1 MHARCL
7 PSPSTSPSALH
18 ASFLAILPQLQRHG
32 RIYFRGA
39 RSDRRADLVAEMVA
53 LAWKWFVRL
62 AQRGKDPTRFAV
74 MLASYAAKAVKSG
87 RRVTGQEPAR
97 DVLSPLAQMRRCFVV
112 STLPEFSTLSGNPLA
127 EALQD
132 NTQSPVD
139 EQAAFRL
146 DFPAWLA
153 TLGSRNK
160 SIAQDMALGHRTRE
174 LADTYGLTP
183 GRVSQLR
190 REFQD
195 AWEHFTAD
203 PAERA
208 GKVGLA

>member
-7 PSPSTSPSALH
+7 PSSSTPPSALH
-18 ASFLAILPQLQRHG
+18 ASFLAILPQVQRHG

-53 LAWKWFVRL
+53 LAWRWFVRL
-62 AQRGKDPTRFAV
+62 AERGKDPTRFAV
-74 MLASYAAKAVKSG
+74 MLASYAAKAVKCG
-87 RRVTGQEPAR
+87 RRVTGQEPDR

-139 EQAAFRL
+139 EQEAFRL

-174 LADTYGLTP
+174 LADTYGISP

-190 REFQD
+190 REFQE
-195 AWEHFTAD
+195 AWERFTAD
-203 PAERA
+203 PTERA
-208 GKVGLA
+208 GKAGLA

>member
-1 MHARCL
+1 MHACC
-7 PSPSTSPSALH
+7 PSSSSSLPSALH

-39 RSDRRADLVAEMVA
+39 RSDRRADLVAETVA
-53 LAWKWFVRL
+53 LAWKWFIRL
-62 AQRGKDPTRFAV
+62 AQRGKDPTRFPV
-74 MLASYAAKAVKSG
+74 MLACYAAKAVKCG
-87 RRVTGQEPAR
+87 RRVTGQEPDR

-146 DFPAWLA
+146 DFPAWLG
-153 TLGSRNK
+153 TLGNRNK
-160 SIAQDMALGHRTRE
+160 SIAQDMAMGHRTRE
-174 LADTYGLTP
+174 LADTYGLSP

-195 AWEHFTAD
+195 DWERFIAD
-203 PAERA
+203 PAEKA
-208 GKVGLA
+208 GLA

>member
-1 MHARCL
+1 MHACCL
-7 PSPSTSPSALH
+7 PSSSIAPSGLH

-32 RIYFRGA
+32 RIYFRGV
-39 RSDRRADLVAEMVA
+39 RSDRRADLVAETVA
-53 LAWKWFVRL
+53 LAWRWFVRL
-62 AQRGKDPTRFAV
+62 AERGTDPTRFAV
-74 MLASYAAKAVKSG
+74 MLACYAARAVKSG
-87 RRVTGQEPAR
+87 RRVTGQESDR
-97 DVLSPLAQMRRCFVV
+97 DALSPLAQMRRCFVV
-112 STLPEFSTLSGNPLA
+112 RTLPEFSTLSGNPLA

-132 NTQSPVD
+132 NTQSPVAD
-139 EQAAFRL
+139 QAAFRL

-174 LADTYGLTP
+174 LADTYGLSP

-195 AWEHFTAD
+195 AWERFIAD
-203 PAERA
+203 PAEGA
-208 GKVGLA
+208 EKAGLA

>member
-7 PSPSTSPSALH
+7 SSSCTPPSALH
-18 ASFLAILPQLQRHG
+18 ASFLAILPRLQRHG

-39 RSDRRADLVAEMVA
+39 LPDRRADLVAEVVA

-62 AQRGKDPTRFAV
+62 ADRGKDPTAFAAT
-74 MLASYAAKAVKSG
+74 LAAFAAKAVKSG
-87 RRVTGQEPAR
+87 RRVTGQESDR
-97 DVLSPLAQMRRCFVV
+97 DALSTLAQMRRCFVV
-112 STLPEFSTLSGNPLA
+112 STLPEYSTLSGNPLA

-146 DFPAWLA
+146 DFPAWLG
-153 TLGSRNK
+153 TLGSRNR

-174 LADTYGLTP
+174 LADAYGLSP

-190 REFQD
+190 REFHD
-195 AWEHFTAD
+195 DWEHFTAD
-203 PAERA
+203 PGERA

>member
-7 PSPSTSPSALH
+7 PSSSTPPTALH
-18 ASFLAILPQLQRHG
+18 ASFLAILPQVQRHG

-39 RSDRRADLVAEMVA
+39 RSDRKADLVAEMVA
-53 LAWKWFVRL
+53 LAWKWFIRL
-62 AQRGKDPTRFAV
+62 AERGKDPTLFAS
-74 MLASYAAKAVKSG
+74 MLASYAAKAVKCG
-87 RRVTGQEPAR
+87 RRVTGQEPDR

-132 NTQSPVD
+132 NMASPVPD
-139 EQAAFRL
+139 QTAFRL
-146 DFPAWLA
+146 DFSAWLQ
-153 TLGSRNK
+153 TLGSRNQ

-174 LADTYGLTP
+174 LADAYGISP

-208 GKVGLA
+208 GKAGLA

>member
-1 MHARCL
+1 
-7 PSPSTSPSALH
+7 
-18 ASFLAILPQLQRHG
+18 LAILPQVQRHG

-39 RSDRRADLVAEMVA
+39 RSDRRADLVAETVA
-53 LAWKWFVRL
+53 LAWRWFVRL
-62 AQRGKDPTRFAV
+62 AERGKDPTRFAV
-74 MLASYAAKAVKSG
+74 MLASYAAKAVKCG
-87 RRVTGQEPAR
+87 RRVTGQEPDR
-97 DVLSPLAQMRRCFVV
+97 DVLSPLAQMRRCFLV

-174 LADTYGLTP
+174 LADTYGLSP

-190 REFQD
+190 REFHD
-195 AWEHFTAD
+195 AWERFIAD

-208 GKVGLA
+208 GKTGIA